1 MVRQLSLF
9 DSSHQAA
16 SRIPAID
23 AVEPSPETRD
33 LARRL
38 PPGVRLGTSSWH
50 FPGWRGLVWAQ
61 AYEPGELSRGGLQAC
76 ARHPLLTAAG
86 IDRSFY
92 APLPAR
98 QYASYAAQVPAHF
111 RFVVKAPGRVTHP
124 WLSAEGDNRGV
135 ANAEFL
141 DPAFATEEFVTPV
154 IAGLGTRAGTLLFQF
169 PPLGRTLT
177 RSPERFIGQLQ
188 NFLSRLPPGPRYA
201 VEVRDARILTRRF
214 FASLKEA
221 GAGYC
226 IGLHPRM
233 PPVTAQAAAMAG
245 FGPGPLLI
253 RWNLS
258 SSCSYEAARDRFT
271 PFDRLIEE
279 DVATRESIARLVV
292 ATVASGEECTI
303 IVNNKAEGSA
313 PLTLLGLARAIVAS
327 ARARAAQD

>member
-1 MVRQLSLF
+1 MSRQLSLF
-9 DSSHQAA
+9 DSARRMASESPVIAA
-16 SRIPAID
+16 A
-23 AVEPSPETRD
+23 EPSAEARE

-38 PPGVRLGTSSWH
+38 PPGIRLGTSSWH

-61 AYEPGELSRGGLQAC
+61 AYEPGELSRGGLRAYAQ
-76 ARHPLLTAAG
+76 HPLLTAAG

-98 QYASYAAQVPAHF
+98 QFASYADQVPAHF
-111 RFVVKAPGRVTHP
+111 RFVVKAPGRTTHP
-124 WLSAEGDNRGV
+124 WLPAEDVSRGG
-135 ANAEFL
+135 ANADFL
-141 DPAFATEEFVTPV
+141 DPVFATDEFVNPA
-154 IAGLGTRAGTLLFQF
+154 IAGLGDRAGTLLFQF

-177 RSPERFIGQLQ
+177 RTPERFIEQLQ

-214 FASLKEA
+214 FASLREA

-253 RWNLS
+253 RWNLAS
-258 SSCSYEAARDRFT
+258 NCGYEEARDRFT
-271 PFDRLIEE
+271 PFDRLHGE
-279 DVATRESIARLVV
+279 DIATRESIARLIL
-292 ATVASGEECTI
+292 ATVAAGEDCTVL
-303 IVNNKAEGSA
+303 VNNNAEGCA
-313 PLTLLGLARAIVAS
+313 PLTLIGLARAII
-327 ARARAAQD
+327 AAMRDRVTRD